1 VARAGL
7 DVVHVP
13 FRGGAPALIELRA
26 GRIQAMFSA
35 VLEALP
41 AVREGA
47 TRGLAISGLERNPLL
62 PDLPPVAAAVPGF
75 NAVFWQGLFAPAGTP
90 EPILGRLG
98 AALRA
103 ATEDAAL
110 RARMAEQGVDIVTGD
125 ANMLRDL
132 LARETTQWGDLIRAA
147 NIRPE

>member
-1 VARAGL
+1 
-7 DVVHVP
+7 
-13 FRGGAPALIELRA
+13 
-26 GRIQAMFSA
+26 MFSA

-47 TRGLAISGLERNPLL
+47 TRGLAISGPGRSPLL
-62 PDLPPVAAAVPGF
+62 PDLPPVAETVPGF
-75 NAVFWQGLFAPAGTP
+75 AAVFWQGLFAPAGTP
-90 EPILGRLG
+90 SPILARLG

-125 ANMLRDL
+125 ADMLREL
-132 LARETTQWGDLIRAA
+132 LARETAQWGELIRAA
-147 NIRPE
+147 NIRPD